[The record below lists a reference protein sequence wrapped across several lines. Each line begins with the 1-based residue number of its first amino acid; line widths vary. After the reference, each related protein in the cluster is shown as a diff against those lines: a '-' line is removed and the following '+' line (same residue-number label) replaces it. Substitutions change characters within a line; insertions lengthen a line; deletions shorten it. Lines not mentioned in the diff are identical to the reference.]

1 MRFLEDIFL
10 SWCSLRSPFSRV
22 GVIPTSVLSSRQ
34 FLRYVKAALAALFLL
49 LTYSGVSAAQ
59 TQYTIWPST
68 AVPGN
73 LDVGPDSPVE
83 LGISFKS
90 DVNGYI
96 TGIRFYKGSNNTGT
110 HVGNLWSS
118 TGTLLGSATFTNG
131 TASGWQQVNFS
142 TPVAIT
148 ANTIYRAS
156 YHSTIG
162 HYSVSSNYFTSS
174 GADNAPLHAI
184 RNTASTPNGPYC
196 YGASS
201 CFPANTYSS
210 TNYWVDV
217 AFTPGSTG
225 TSGNGGS
232 SNYTLW
238 PSTAVPSQIDAGA
251 DSAVEL
257 GVTFRANSSG
267 YITGVRFYKSSL
279 NTGTHVGNLW
289 SSAGGLL
296 ASATFAN
303 ETTSGW
309 QQVNFSTPVAITAN
323 ANYVAS
329 YHTNAAHLSVNPSYF
344 ATSGVSNGPLSAP
357 VNGNGSGNG
366 VYRYGSGS
374 GFPTYTYNS
383 SNYWVDLVFTP
394 NTGTTGSPLAVATT
408 SLPSGTVSASYS
420 QPLSA
425 SGGTSPYAWSLSSGS
440 LPVGLALSSSGT
452 ISGTPTVAATSSFT
466 AQVKDLTGTTASA
479 PLGINIG
486 TSALPMVSIT
496 TPANGST
503 ITGTVNL
510 TGSATDTL
518 GIASVQV
525 SIDGGSYANASGTT
539 SWTFSVNTTALSNG
553 THSFSAKVTDPSGR
567 TATSSLLDLNVN
579 NDLLASDC
587 TLYASPSGS
596 SGNSGTSPSSP
607 KSFSGAASATGP
619 GSVVCLLGG
628 TYSFSSTFS
637 PPVSGTPSSWI
648 VYKAYGDSPVNINY
662 TGAPDGQVMFR
673 FNGGS
678 FPSNPAY
685 LEFRNLNLNGQGNAL
700 DGFYCSGS
708 HHLRFIG
715 NSVSN
720 TGGSGVSTIHC
731 DYITADHNLVSHNG
745 YIPSNA
751 SNVSWWSWTSGISLN
766 SSQWFDTYS
775 GLHNIISNNTVVGEF
790 DNTSNHTDGNGIILD
805 LGGNTPPT
813 LILNNVVYGNGG
825 RCIQPNYVQNFYVIN
840 NTCYKNDLDPNE
852 PNFPSFGTNGA
863 SNGYIVNNIAYA
875 WNSGYPAY
883 GQYNGS
889 SNIFFYTNLLFGAS
903 YNFSYS
909 DPSQFI
915 LADPLFVSAPS
926 LTQGGYSSAMPAS
939 QLGTAL
945 TLLPLSPAYSRG
957 IDPSTLSGMASA
969 IVSDLKKY
977 IYTDINGKARPQG
990 GSVDL
995 GAPTSTKAEK

>member
-1 MRFLEDIFL
+1 VRFLENIFL
-10 SWCSLRSPFSRV
+10 SLWSLRSPFSRV
-22 GVIPTSVLSSRQ
+22 GVILPSVLSSRQ
-34 FLRYVKAALAALFLL
+34 YLRYVKAALAALFVL

-83 LGISFKS
+83 LGISFRS

-110 HVGNLWSS
+110 HVGNLWNS
-118 TGTLLGSATFTNG
+118 TGTLLGTATFTNE

-184 RNTASTPNGPYC
+184 ANAASTPNGPYC

-217 AFTPGSTG
+217 AFTPSSTG

-232 SNYTLW
+232 PYNYTLW

-257 GVTFRANSSG
+257 GLTFRANSSG
-267 YITGVRFYKSSL
+267 YIIGVRFYKSSL
-279 NTGTHVGNLW
+279 NSGTHVGNLW
-289 SSAGGLL
+289 SNSGGLL
-296 ASATFAN
+296 ASATFTN
-303 ETTSGW
+303 ETASGW
-309 QQVNFSTPVAITAN
+309 QQVNFSKPVAITAN

-344 ATSGVSNGPLSAP
+344 ATSGVSNSPLSAP
-357 VNGNGSGNG
+357 ANGNGSGNG
-366 VYRYGSGS
+366 VYLYGSGS

-383 SNYWVDLVFTP
+383 SNYWVDMVFTP

-408 SLPSGTVSASYS
+408 SLPSGTVSASYG
-420 QPLSA
+420 QTLSA
-425 SGGTSPYAWSLSSGS
+425 NGGTSPYTWSLTSGS
-440 LPVGLALSSSGT
+440 LPVGLAVSSSGT

-466 AQVKDLTGTTASA
+466 AQVKDSTGATAAA

-503 ITGTVNL
+503 ISGTVSL

-518 GIASVQV
+518 GITSVQV

-539 SWTFSVNTTALSNG
+539 SWTFSVNTTALSTG

-579 NDLLASDC
+579 NGSLASDC

-637 PPVSGTPSSWI
+637 PPASGTPSSWI

-700 DGFYCSGS
+700 DGFFCSGS

-720 TGGSGVSTIHC
+720 TGGSGVSTVHC

-863 SNGYIVNNIAYA
+863 SNGYIVNNVAYA

-883 GQYNGS
+883 GEYNGS
-889 SNIFFYTNLLFGAS
+889 SNIFFYTNLLYGAS

-915 LADPLFVSAPS
+915 QADPLFVSAPS

-957 IDPSTLSGMASA
+957 IDPSTLSGMTSA

-990 GSVDL
+990 GGADL
-995 GAPTSTKAEK
+995 GAYQH

>member
-1 MRFLEDIFL
+1 M
-10 SWCSLRSPFSRV
+10 WSLRSPFSGV
-22 GVIPTSVLSSRQ
+22 GVILPGVLSSRQ
-34 FLRYVKAALAALFLL
+34 YLRYVKAALAALFLL

-96 TGIRFYKGSNNTGT
+96 TGIRFHKGSNNTGT
-110 HVGNLWSS
+110 HVGNLWNS
-118 TGTLLGSATFTNG
+118 TGTLLGSATFTNE

-184 RNTASTPNGPYC
+184 RNTAATPNGPYC

-217 AFTPGSTG
+217 AFTPSSAV
-225 TSGNGGS
+225 TSGNGS
-232 SNYTLW
+232 SPTLW

-251 DSAVEL
+251 DSPVEL
-257 GVTFRANSSG
+257 GVTFRANNSG
-267 YITGVRFYKSSL
+267 YINGVRFYKSSL

-289 SSAGGLL
+289 TSSGALL
-296 ASATFAN
+296 ASATFTN
-303 ETTSGW
+303 ETASGW
-309 QQVNFSTPVAITAN
+309 QQVDFSKPVAITAN
-323 ANYVAS
+323 TNYVAS
-329 YHTNAAHLSVNPSYF
+329 YHTNTAHFSVNPSYF
-344 ATSGVSNGPLSAP
+344 ATSGVTNGPLSAP
-357 VNGNGSGNG
+357 ANGRGGANG
-366 VYRYGSGS
+366 VYLYGSSS
-374 GFPTYTYNS
+374 GFPIYTYNS
-383 SNYWVDLVFTP
+383 TNYWVDVVFSPNSGTP
-394 NTGTTGSPLAVATT
+394 GSPLAVATT
-408 SLPSGTVSASYS
+408 SLPNGTVSVSYS
-420 QPLSA
+420 QTLSA
-425 SGGTSPYAWSLSSGS
+425 TGGTSPYNWLLSSGS
-440 LPVGLALSSSGT
+440 LPVGLTLSSSGT
-452 ISGTPTVAATSSFT
+452 ISGTPTLAATSSF
-466 AQVKDLTGTTASA
+466 AVQVKDAAGATVSA

-486 TSALPMVSIT
+486 TAALPTVSIT
-496 TPANGST
+496 SPANGST
-503 ITGTVNL
+503 VSGTVNL
-510 TGSATDTL
+510 IGAATDSL
-518 GIASVQV
+518 GITSVQV
-525 SIDGGSYANASGTT
+525 SVDGGSYANASGTT
-539 SWTFSVNTTALSNG
+539 SWTFSVNATALSNG
-553 THSFSAKVTDPSGR
+553 THTFSAKLTDPSGR
-567 TATSSLLDLNVN
+567 SATSSLLNLNFN
-579 NDLLASDC
+579 NGSLPSDC

-628 TYSFSSTFS
+628 TYSLSSAFS
-637 PPVSGTPSSWI
+637 PPASGTPSSWI
-648 VYKAYGDSPVNINY
+648 VYKAYGDSPVYIIY
-662 TGAPDGQVMFR
+662 TGAPTGDSMISFQ
-673 FNGGS
+673 GGS
-678 FPSNPAY
+678 FPSNPSY
-685 LEFRNLNLNGQGNAL
+685 LEFRDLNLNGQGNAL
-700 DGFYCSGS
+700 DGFICNGS

-720 TGGSGVSTIHC
+720 TGGSGISTVHC
-731 DYITADHNLVSHNG
+731 DYITADHNVINHNG
-745 YIPSNA
+745 YIPA
-751 SNVSWWSWTSGISLN
+751 GAQNVSWWSWTSGISLN
-766 SSQWFDTYS
+766 SSPWFDNYS
-775 GLHNIISNNTVVGEF
+775 GLHNIISNNIIAGEF

-805 LGGNTPPT
+805 LGGNTPPA
-813 LILNNVVYGNGG
+813 LIVNNVVYGNGG

-852 PNFPSFGTNGA
+852 PNFPSIAFNGA
-863 SNGYIVNNIAYA
+863 SNGYVVNNVAYS

-883 GQYNGS
+883 GEYNGS

-915 LADPLFVSAPS
+915 QADPLFVSAPS

-957 IDPSTLSGMASA
+957 IDPSTLSGLSST
-969 IVSDLKKY
+969 IISDLKKY
-977 IYTDINGKARPQG
+977 IYTDMNGKARPQG

-995 GAPTSTKAEK
+995 GAYQH